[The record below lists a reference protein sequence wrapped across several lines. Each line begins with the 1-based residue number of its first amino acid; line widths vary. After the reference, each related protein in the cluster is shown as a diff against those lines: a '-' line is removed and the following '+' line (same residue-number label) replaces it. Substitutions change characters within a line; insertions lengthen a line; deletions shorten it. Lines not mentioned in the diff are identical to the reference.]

1 MKVTR
6 RAVCAGIVVAPAALA
21 AGARTSRIASI
32 LEMSTTGEDMIAR
45 ILLVVSRFS
54 GVSQADILSSL
65 RTREVVEAR
74 QKALY
79 LAHKLSGKTLPEIG
93 RRFGGRDHTT
103 VLHASRKWQAV
114 SEGDV
119 RVRAELAQLAK
130 MAGASANVPV

>member
-114 SEGDV
+114 S
-119 RVRAELAQLAK
+119 
-130 MAGASANVPV
+130 